1 MHRLFH
7 LIGFYHSGKLQ
18 STKTICTSSIIHYLF
33 YHSEK
38 LQSTKTVNRVA
49 DDNVLFYHS
58 EKFQST
64 KTWIRINHN
73 HCSFYHSEK
82 FQSTKTFCVF
92 GTIPSLFY
100 HSEKLQS
107 TKTST
112 TKLSTFVNFRYNRT
126 TNKKSTDHK
135 TCAQNSTQ
143 NTLVICTTNSIDI
156 YYC

>member
-1 MHRLFH
+1 MKYEKGEF
-7 LIGFYHSGKLQ
+7 K
-18 STKTICTSSIIHYLF
+18 F

-38 LQSTKTVNRVA
+38 LQSTKTLNTLLA
-49 DDNVLFYHS
+49 L
-58 EKFQST
+58 
-64 KTWIRINHN
+64 
-73 HCSFYHSEK
+73 
-82 FQSTKTFCVF
+82 
-92 GTIPSLFY
+92 PPLFY

-112 TKLSTFVNFRYNRT
+112 TKLSTFVSFRYNRT

-143 NTLVICTTNSIDI
+143 KILVICTTNSIDI